1 MRLTMNYT
9 YYREIQSSEHML
21 FAKEIAEVYGV
32 TSQKVSSAIE
42 QYAKHLG
49 AVVPRLFYKTKYG
62 LARVYSQSVW
72 EPAMNHAGLVP
83 HVGIKRVG

>member
-1 MRLTMNYT
+1 MNYI

-21 FAKEIAEVYGV
+21 FAKEIGEVYGV
-32 TSQKVSSAIE
+32 SSQKVSSAIE

-49 AVVPRLFYKTKYG
+49 AVVPKVFYKTKYG
-62 LARVYSQSVW
+62 LSRVYPQSVW

-83 HVGIKRVG
+83 HVGVKRAG